1 MDVTGPFAQLLD
13 IFQDVFTAPSFA
25 RFVRVMTG
33 WVMSPRRRFIT
44 DTIVSSDSTDQGH
57 FSSYHR
63 LFSRAAWSLDA
74 LWQILA
80 TLLVNTFVGPD
91 ATILL
96 CGDDTLC
103 RKRGLTLFG
112 AGMHHD
118 PLISSRAMKLVSWG
132 HDWVVLCLLVVNPWW
147 SPGKVFALP
156 ICARLYKNRQ
166 GLTKGQKKNS
176 PSSRASTTQK
186 SKRPAAGAK
195 AARRQARKTRRKQG
209 RATAKAAQAVNA
221 QSKVVK
227 AAKTGTHRTRP
238 ELMLDM
244 LQLVS
249 QWFPDR
255 KFCLLVD
262 SLYSGKSILR
272 NLPGN
277 IDLIGHVHP
286 KGTLYEPAPAPRPGQ
301 RGRPTKRGERLP
313 DRDTW
318 AADSTRWNSLKFDQ
332 FGLHATL
339 QTKTRQGLYYKAG
352 KDRLLKFVLTRDT
365 KGDRPQQIFY
375 CTDLTLSVR
384 EILSRYSCRW
394 AIEVTFEH
402 SKQLLG
408 LEDPANRTELAVQR
422 TAPMALVLYSLTVVW
437 YQREGHRHV
446 RFPDRPW
453 YQKKEVASFGDMLTT
468 LRRRTWE
475 EMLNTAAESAPQR
488 NHVLKLLTYLATLA
502 G

>member
-13 IFQDVFTAPSFA
+13 IFRDVFTAPSFA

-33 WVMSPRRRFIT
+33 WVMSVRRRFIT
-44 DTIVSSDSTDQGH
+44 DTIVSSDSTNQGH

-63 LFSRAAWSLDA
+63 LFSRAAWSLDV
-74 LWQILA
+74 LWKILA
-80 TLLVNTFVGPD
+80 TLLVNTFFGPE

-132 HDWVVLCLLVVNPWW
+132 HDWVVLCVVVVNPWW

-176 PSSRASTTQK
+176 PSSRASMTAQK

-195 AARRQARKTRRKQG
+195 ATRRQARKTRRKQG
-209 RATAKAAQAVNA
+209 RAAAKATKAGEKAAKAA
-221 QSKVVK
+221 S
-227 AAKTGTHRTRP
+227 HRTRP

-249 QWFPDR
+249 QWFPTR
-255 KFCLLVD
+255 KFCLMVD

-286 KGTLYEPAPAPRPGQ
+286 NGALYEPAPPLRSGQ
-301 RGRPTKRGERLP
+301 RGRRPKRGPRLP
-313 DRDTW
+313 DRDAW
-318 AADSTRWNSLKFDQ
+318 AASSTPWKSLTFDQ

-339 QTKTRQGLYYKAG
+339 ETKTREGLYYKAG
-352 KDRLLKFVLTRDT
+352 KDRPLKFVLTRDT

-375 CTDLTLSVR
+375 CTDLNLSVR
-384 EILSRYSCRW
+384 EILSRYACRW
-394 AIEVTFEH
+394 AIEVTFEN

-422 TAPMALVLYSLTVVW
+422 TAPMALVLYSLVTVW
-437 YQREGHRHV
+437 YHREGHKHV

-475 EMLNTAAESAPQR
+475 ELLETAAQNGPQR
-488 NHVLKLLTYLATLA
+488 NRVLKFLTYLATLA